1 MKANDRI
8 EQLLIKARET
18 IADIPPVTEVRR
30 GNVEGVIAD
39 EYGTYSEENALRY
52 IVCLS
57 EIIDR
62 MERGIDNLLHGAEDA
77 GDAAE
82 GC

>member
-8 EQLLIKARET
+8 EQLLISARET
-18 IADIPPVTEVRR
+18 IADIPPVTDVPR
-30 GNVEGVIAD
+30 GNVEGVIKD

-52 IVCLS
+52 ILCLA

-62 MERGIDNLLHGAEDA
+62 MERGIDNLLHGMTDA
-77 GDAAE
+77 GDAA
-82 GC
+82 GAC